1 MDLREVARLAASDK
15 PAGAILAPFAATDS
29 ALMARIDQLREQ
41 GEIVVELLPGET
53 LCEGPL
59 CDRRLVESKGQWITQ
74 EISGID

>member
-15 PAGAILAPFAATDS
+15 PTGAILAPFAATDS
-29 ALMARIDQLREQ
+29 ALTARIAELRGQ
-41 GEIVVELLPGET
+41 GEIVVERLPGET
-53 LCEGPL
+53 FCEGPL